1 MLAPRI
7 WLCSFYPILGSPCL
21 LFSLTANSFGPSSYW
36 MKGFVYL
43 EPGVAEKF
51 KDSYAWRD
59 VTLNPSM
66 QLDTDEGKE
75 HSWAFN
81 EEFNEYVKSSDYIGK
96 FYFDVRNELVYFEV
110 EK

>member
-1 MLAPRI
+1 
-7 WLCSFYPILGSPCL
+7 
-21 LFSLTANSFGPSSYW
+21 
-36 MKGFVYL
+36 MKGFVYF

-51 KDSYAWRD
+51 KESYAWRD

-75 HSWAFN
+75 HFWAFS
-81 EEFNEYVKSSDYIGK
+81 EEFNEYVKSSNYVGK
-96 FYFDVRNELVYFEV
+96 LYFDVRNELVYFEV